1 MKSSTSLDFLT
12 GKVLE
17 LNIMKL
23 SSPRTFLAASLLE
36 KPIEPAARPVK
47 NPKAEIKRP
56 KSVIGAVEKFVTSL
70 APRLLVCLS
79 SGSTSLLPQ
88 LGQKSFS
95 HFLSMLE
102 KNESRST
109 FSNKNLVNILFN
121 RREGKRFFYALRAR
135 ISTS

>member
-47 NPKAEIKRP
+47 NPKAEIK
-56 KSVIGAVEKFVTSL
+56 KA
-70 APRLLVCLS
+70 
-79 SGSTSLLPQ
+79 
-88 LGQKSFS
+88 
-95 HFLSMLE
+95 
-102 KNESRST
+102 
-109 FSNKNLVNILFN
+109 
-121 RREGKRFFYALRAR
+121 
-135 ISTS
+135 